1 MMNWSLELID
11 GRVQAELNALPAD
24 MRARYVWIS
33 DLLTQWGP
41 FRVRM
46 PYVRPLQEGL
56 WEMRLTGR
64 SGIARVI
71 FVLASGKRLV
81 ALHAFIKK
89 THKTPA
95 RAMAIARQR
104 AKEVPS

>member
-1 MMNWSLELID
+1 MNWSLELVND
-11 GRVQAELNALPAD
+11 RVKAELQALPED

-41 FRVRM
+41 FRVKM
-46 PYVRPLQEGL
+46 PYVRPLQDGL
-56 WEMRLTGR
+56 WEMRLKGR

-104 AKEVPS
+104 AKEVSS